1 MVADGGTD
9 PARREARPPNGAIE
23 CNITPDGEELSDL
36 PAAAL
41 LTHWEVVEVELI
53 QPSAT
58 FETTGVDAPGDVL
71 SGKVVIVRV
80 LRWLNRAGIRTDSE
94 TLHVRLWEQIVRQG
108 GIRETL
114 DEGPGVAALSTLRAG
129 DRALALLSRDAAFP
143 AGRRLVRV
151 WALDRT
157 RGLMTQAMRQAAGT
171 CVDVLLGELDRQR
184 VECTRRDRADGGVR

>member
-58 FETTGVDAPGDVL
+58 FET
-71 SGKVVIVRV
+71 
-80 LRWLNRAGIRTDSE
+80 
-94 TLHVRLWEQIVRQG
+94 
-108 GIRETL
+108 
-114 DEGPGVAALSTLRAG
+114 GVAPIVLMRHG
-129 DRALALLSRDAAFP
+129 GHPAASPP
-143 AGRRLVRV
+143 A
-151 WALDRT
+151 
-157 RGLMTQAMRQAAGT
+157 
-171 CVDVLLGELDRQR
+171 
-184 VECTRRDRADGGVR
+184 